1 MKKRILALA
10 LALLLTAGLSLNAF
24 AGARDVASAYRT
36 RISPARIPLP
46 CSTSRATACPSFSCS
61 RRAPTV

>member
-24 AGARDVASAYRT
+24 AGARDVASAYH
-36 RISPARIPLP
+36 AGHQL
-46 CSTSRATACPSFSCS
+46 CDF
-61 RRAPTV
+61 TVLHLAG